1 MSLHKIDYIDERDD
15 WALTDWIWLAA
26 GAVLVATVVF
36 LQWFTRDLGETHYD
50 AAPAHIRNSE
60 SLDGV
65 RFGDFALAAKAY
77 LKTRAHAVNQRT
89 IGDADAEWM
98 GPSPESFLREEIE
111 PLAVTR
117 TQRLWSAILAG
128 ELLGKAEALT
138 RIDALLA
145 DIRAQ
150 SGEPSALASDAD
162 WFRKIYAEGSASL
175 SDEAQRALLA
185 RHQWFAQVAMAFDRP
200 LDDGYRTQ
208 TFRGGKDIESSFLA
222 IGTLNGLMT
231 LAGIGAAAWLI
242 TKLKDHRSIF
252 HEQISGTTHY
262 LHAFI
267 IFVGVFAIVL
277 GLSLL
282 PFGMGVEGSAGALVF
297 NAALPWGLCAALA
310 WPLFRHVQW
319 DRFREHVGLHAGA
332 GIGKEIGIGFLAFL
346 AEIPIMVALSLVI
359 SVFVSS
365 DPSTP
370 TGTPMMESPNSD
382 SPLAFALFALGAVV
396 WAPLVEEIAFR
407 GLLYGAL
414 RARLDAFLSVFISAA
429 LFGLVHPYSPAGM
442 IPVAAGGVLY
452 ALLREWR
459 GSLIASMTAHLL
471 HNGSLVLTV
480 WIVTRAIGG

>member
-1 MSLHKIDYIDERDD
+1 MSLHKIDYIDERED
-15 WALTDWIWLAA
+15 WKFTDWLWLAA

-36 LQWFTRDLGETHYD
+36 LQWFTRDLGDTHYES
-50 AAPAHIRNSE
+50 APAHVRNSE

-65 RFGDFALAAKAY
+65 RFGDLALVAKAY
-77 LKTRAHAVNQRT
+77 LKTRAHAVTQRT
-89 IGDADAEWM
+89 MGDADAEWI

-117 TQRLWSAILAG
+117 AQRLWSAILAG
-128 ELLGKAEALT
+128 ELLGKAEALA
-138 RIDALLA
+138 RIDALIA
-145 DIRAQ
+145 DIRTQ
-150 SGEPSALASDAD
+150 SAEASALASDAD
-162 WFRKIYAEGSASL
+162 WVRKIYAEGPDSL
-175 SDEAQRALLA
+175 SEEAQRALLA
-185 RHQWFAQVAMAFDRP
+185 RHQWFAQVAIAFDRP
-200 LDDGYRTQ
+200 LDDGYRLQ
-208 TFRGGKDIESSFLA
+208 TFRGGKNIASSFMA
-222 IGTLNGLMT
+222 IGTLNALMA

-242 TKLKDHRSIF
+242 NKLKDHRSDF
-252 HEQISGTTHY
+252 HEQISGSTHH

-267 IFVGVFAIVL
+267 IFVGVFAVVL

-282 PFGMGVEGSAGALVF
+282 PFGMGIEGSAGALVF

-332 GIGKEIGIGFLAFL
+332 GVGKEIGVGVLAFL

-359 SVFVSS
+359 SVFVSADS
-365 DPSTP
+365 NTP

-396 WAPLVEEIAFR
+396 WAPLVEEVAFR

-414 RARLDAFLSVFISAA
+414 RARLDAFLSVLISAA

-459 GSLIASMTAHLL
+459 GSLIAPMTAHLL
-471 HNGSLVLTV
+471 HNGTLVLTV